1 MNKLL
6 CFITTQQD
14 NPEIVAEEALKGGTG
29 MIQLRHKNASGHD
42 LFTWA
47 LSIGKMCRR
56 YGALFIVNDRLDIAL
71 AAGADGVH
79 LGQNDLP
86 IDVARKLLPS
96 PAIIGC
102 SVSSVHEALDAQQK
116 GADYI
121 GLGHIF
127 PTGSKQKENAPL
139 GPEYI
144 RTVKQSVDIPLIAI
158 GGIGLDNA
166 REVMSNG
173 ADGLAVISAISSAVN
188 PAEAARELAIIIE
201 QT

>member
-6 CFITTQQD
+6 CFITTQQE
-14 NPEIVAEEALKGGTG
+14 NPESVAEEALKGGAG

-86 IDVARKLLPS
+86 IDVARKLFPS

-102 SVSSVHEALDAQQK
+102 SVSSVHEALDAQKK

-127 PTGSKQKENAPL
+127 HTGSKQKENAPL

-188 PAEAARELAIIIE
+188 PGEAAREIANIIE
-201 QT
+201 RS